1 MAGNLTDLSP
11 PSGNGGGAGRGD
23 RNGES
28 ERPDLCREFVELLI
42 SEAAECSGDLD
53 PERIVRVVGWDT
65 VWAKCQ
71 GMESV
76 ERAKGR
82 VVLLADELAAVIA
95 PGTGATRLVLDTS
108 TRSPAADMPST
119 LLVEPEVTSRPYV
132 VPPPVPIVPPPPPPP
147 PPVAPAVVAP
157 AVVAPAPPPPP
168 PVAPAVV
175 APAVV
180 APAPPPV
187 APAVVAPAPPPPLA
201 PAVVAPAPPPPLAPA
216 VVAPAPPPP
225 LAPAVVAPITA
236 GGRLSE
242 SRRQRMADA
251 ATWVRNI
258 GVLVILFAAWQVWG
272 TSIGHSH
279 AQASLRSQFS
289 AEIKARGISTTD
301 TLVPASVRLVQPPEG
316 TVVAHLVIPAIGVD
330 QYVVQGTAETDLS
343 MGPGHYIG
351 TAMPGQEGNLA
362 IAGHR
367 TTYGAPFNE
376 LNELTLGDPVY
387 VTTKSGEKLTYVV
400 SQAPVAV
407 APTDV
412 AVLNDAGDN
421 RLTLTTC
428 NPKFSATQRLVVVAE
443 LSQPKGPTHHQARV
457 AKVVVG
463 STGWNLQ
470 YLPEVALIIVFLVG
484 LGLEFKRIRRHL
496 GPARWLV
503 LGPLWVCG
511 IYFLFVALSAFLPAT
526 L

>member
-157 AVVAPAPPPPP
+157 AVVAPAPPP
-168 PVAPAVV
+168 VAPAVV

-180 APAPPPV
+180 APAP
-187 APAVVAPAPPPPLA
+187 
-201 PAVVAPAPPPPLAPA
+201 
-216 VVAPAPPPP
+216 
-225 LAPAVVAPITA
+225 TA